1 MRRLPL
7 VLFVIAAVL
16 LPTASPAAAQDGA
29 YTDAPY
35 AIVLET
41 FVDGEGLVDYA
52 GLKTKPYQL
61 KAYLDQLAQLDRTTF
76 DAWPED
82 EQIALLINA
91 YNAFTLKAI
100 IDHYP
105 IQGSLLSSLRYPRN
119 SIRQI
124 PGVWTSLTF
133 DLMGEAY
140 TLDAIEKGWL
150 SVDYDEPRFHMAV
163 NCASIG
169 CPPLLNEPYRGG
181 VLEEQLDAQTERFF
195 ADGRYFQ
202 INRTLGVIK
211 LSPIFHWY
219 AADFRSYAPT
229 RADDLGTRRAEDLG
243 VIEFVSRYVD
253 GATAASLRT
262 KPYVIGY
269 LGYDWSLNE
278 QSH

>member
-7 VLFVIAAVL
+7 LLFVIAAVL
-16 LPTASPAAAQDGA
+16 LPTASPAAAQHGA

-61 KAYLDQLAQLDRTTF
+61 KAYLDQLAELDRATF

-100 IDHYP
+100 VDHYP
-105 IQGSLLSSLRYPRN
+105 IRGSLLSSLRYPRN

-181 VLEEQLDAQTERFF
+181 VLEEQLDAQTERFL
-195 ADGRYFQ
+195 ADTRYFQ

-219 AADFRSYAPT
+219 AADFRNYAPT

-253 GATAASLRT
+253 DATAASLRT

-278 QSH
+278 QSN